1 MKKMKRHFLLSIAFL
16 MMACAAWAQGMP
28 KFDPAKL
35 RAELEKFITVEAC
48 LTPTEA
54 AKFFPLY
61 EEMNKKQRALFR
73 QMREL
78 QRMKPADEEAC
89 RKAIAESDRI
99 ELEMKQLQANYH
111 TRFLTIIPASK
122 LYDVI
127 RAEGRFHRQAVKN
140 AARPPFFP
148 GASGGPGGPRGPR
161 RH

>member
-1 MKKMKRHFLLSIAFL
+1 MKMKRHLIMTVAFL
-16 MMACAAWAQGMP
+16 MLTCTAWAQGMQRFNP
-28 KFDPAKL
+28 DKF
-35 RAELEKFITVEAC
+35 RADLEKFITVEAC
-48 LTPTEA
+48 LTPAEA

-99 ELEMKQLQANYH
+99 ELEMKQIQSNYH
-111 TRFLTIIPASK
+111 TRFLTIISASK

-127 RAEGRFHRQAVKN
+127 RAEGKFHRQAVKN
-140 AARPPFFP
+140 AARPPHFP
-148 GASGGPGGPRGPR
+148 HMQQMPPMPRSR
-161 RH
+161 

>member
-1 MKKMKRHFLLSIAFL
+1 MMKMKRHLVLSIAFL

-28 KFDPAKL
+28 RFDPAKF

-89 RKAIAESDRI
+89 RQAIAESDRI

-148 GASGGPGGPRGPR
+148 GGQRGPQGHR

>member
-1 MKKMKRHFLLSIAFL
+1 MMTIAFL
-16 MMACAAWAQGMP
+16 MLACTAWAQGMP
-28 KFDPAKL
+28 KFNPDKF
-35 RAELEKFITVEAC
+35 RADLEKFITVEAC
-48 LTPTEA
+48 LTPAEA

-89 RKAIAESDRI
+89 KKAIAESDRI
-99 ELEMKQLQANYH
+99 ELEMKQIQSNYH

-127 RAEGRFHRQAVKN
+127 RAEERFHRQAVKN
-140 AARPPFFP
+140 AARPMRFP
-148 GASGGPGGPRGPR
+148 HMPNMPNMPRQR
-161 RH
+161 